1 MFVTLKMV
9 YLPLVFYITEIL
21 HVLNSYQGN
30 GLSDFCQLY
39 YPPTQDAH
47 CYVALLCISSN
58 HLFLP
63 CIYIYLVFNSFIVL
77 CYLLARGTL
86 QLKGFCIVFY
96 NVCDCIKEPKVRVYL
111 LSWLLS
117 FVNTTPP

>member
-1 MFVTLKMV
+1 MFVNLKMV

-47 CYVALLCISSN
+47 VMLHYYV
-58 HLFLP
+58 FLVIIYF
-63 CIYIYLVFNSFIVL
+63 CHVYIYLVFNSFIVL